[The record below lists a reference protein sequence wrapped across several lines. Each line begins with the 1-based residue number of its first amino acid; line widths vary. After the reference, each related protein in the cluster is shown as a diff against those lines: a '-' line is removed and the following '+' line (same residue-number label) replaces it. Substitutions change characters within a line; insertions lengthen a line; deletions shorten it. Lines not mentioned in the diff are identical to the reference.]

1 MNKVIQMSYLLIRY
15 RPIMVRRPFSSS
27 PFMAIP
33 RRPIRPNQVQ
43 NLSKERAEDKVV
55 VFLSLLAKQREE
67 DKAERAKQREED
79 KAEQSKQREEDK
91 AERAKYIAKSDK
103 INLKG
108 YRVNLLSKLSFLIFG
123 FLILI
128 NRSN

>member
-15 RPIMVRRPFSSS
+15 RPIMVRRPLSSS

-67 DKAERAKQREED
+67 DKAERAK
-79 KAEQSKQREEDK
+79 
-91 AERAKYIAKSDK
+91 YIAKSDK